1 MQHDA
6 TCIQVCWVLPG
17 SCLPTMSSNSR
28 YHCTPKNRPNHHK
41 PDSLILSPHPPD
53 PPPCALARNRCTR
66 SGCARGGRCTLRAT
80 AELRHERG
88 QGALEKSSGG
98 RCVLFAQFLT
108 YYMVRFVHCLSVP
121 RYIYIIKR
129 ICFARVIDTI
139 RNTCQNLL
147 GGFQENDMSDR
158 TPACSSGYDPGSVP
172 TLKLKG

>member
-1 MQHDA
+1 MYSSLLGFA
-6 TCIQVCWVLPG
+6 G
-17 SCLPTMSSNSR
+17 FMSSHNVLQFPLSL
-28 YHCTPKNRPNHHK
+28 YTQQPPKPSQTR
-41 PDSLILSPHPPD
+41 LSHTLSTSTG
-53 PPPCALARNRCTR
+53 PPPCALARNLCTR

-88 QGALEKSSGG
+88 QGAREKSSGG

-121 RYIYIIKR
+121 QYIYIIKR

-147 GGFQENDMSDR
+147 GGFQENDMSDGPQLVTYR
-158 TPACSSGYDPGSVP
+158 MDKKDGPNAGM
-172 TLKLKG
+172 L